1 MIFLIEFQINDFLNE
16 IFFLIDFE
24 WCFFYTISNKAP
36 LHIAIE
42 KGNLDVVQ
50 TLLSNPNI
58 DVNCE
63 SVFIII
69 LF

>member
-1 MIFLIEFQINDFLNE
+1 MMF
-16 IFFLIDFE
+16 
-24 WCFFYTISNKAP
+24 FFYTISNKAP

-50 TLLSNPNI
+50 SLLSNPNI

-63 SVFIII
+63 SVFIIL
-69 LF
+69 LFSNKISKFFFFQIKFKIFVVF